1 MDWIS
6 AIRDSAPPHVRER
19 MDFQQ
24 VKELKIGHS
33 ASKVFFIK
41 DKRTDGGVYLKCNAL
56 TPAISLEAEKDRLVW
71 LQGKLPVPQV
81 VHYAKERSFEYLITA
96 ALEGDNPIGAGDPN
110 SPENTERVIGLYAAG
125 LRQIHSVPAGA
136 CPFDNRLPRQMEK
149 ARRNMADHLIVAD
162 ILERYEVDNVG
173 VLYETLVKTS
183 AAIQEELVFTHGDY
197 SLTNIIVQDGELRGF
212 VDWGNGG
219 VSDKYQDLAIAAKSI
234 VYNYGE
240 AWVPVFFERYGISR
254 PDPEKIQFYQ
264 LLDWFI

>member
-6 AIRDSAPPHVRER
+6 AIGDSAPPYVTER
-19 MDFQQ
+19 MDFQE
-24 VKELKIGHS
+24 VNELKIGHS
-33 ASKVFFIK
+33 VSKVFFIK
-41 DKRTDGGVYLKCNAL
+41 DKRGNGGVYLKCNPL

-96 ALEGDNPIGAGDPN
+96 ALEGDNPISAGTPG
-110 SPENTERVIGLYAAG
+110 SPDDTERVIGLYAAG
-125 LRQIHSVPAGA
+125 LRQIHSVPAGS
-136 CPFDNRLPRQMEK
+136 CPFDNRLARQMDK
-149 ARRNMADHLIVAD
+149 ARRNMADNLIVAD
-162 ILERYEVDNVG
+162 ILDRYEVDNVD

-183 AAIQEELVFTHGDY
+183 ETIQEEIVFTHGDY
-197 SLTNIIVQDGELRGF
+197 SLTNMIVQDGELRGF

-219 VSDKYQDLAIAAKSI
+219 VSDMYQDLAIAAKSI

-254 PDPEKIQFYQ
+254 PDREKIQFYQ